1 MAQAAIALQ
10 EKKFIKEETG
20 QVIFRRPA
28 IIFCYKT
35 GKLKSNRLFRFIKE
49 KNCIWIFSYIFTM
62 LCAFTTTCNTNS
74 FHTKSMK
81 YEMSGYHL
89 IHGYMYVRQGGSL
102 YFSSNKKDTAAENME
117 IFNTAYSYI

>member
-1 MAQAAIALQ
+1 MDIFIHIYNVMCIHNNMQH
-10 EKKFIKEETG
+10 KFISH
-20 QVIFRRPA
+20 I
-28 IIFCYKT
+28 
-35 GKLKSNRLFRFIKE
+35 
-49 KNCIWIFSYIFTM
+49 
-62 LCAFTTTCNTNS
+62 
-74 FHTKSMK
+74 KSMK